1 MNEATI
7 IEVTLQAL
15 IMVLLLSLGPILV
28 AATVGILVS
37 LVQAVT
43 QVQDQTISFAVK
55 LVAVIVTIILT
66 ARWVGG
72 ETYNFALKLFEQF
85 PTMVK

>member
-28 AATVGILVS
+28 AASVGILVS

-85 PTMVK
+85 LRG